1 MRIKKFGDFLSEGLN
16 EDVSQY
22 EGKTKFSKW
31 LRAVDDRIKKDV
43 TDASYYSRYSDPQTD
58 KFVSANKAVALIPG
72 AFRLIASA
80 GAAVADFFSKGDNKD
95 SVSKYSKDDLGNK
108 KEEIINKWEQEN
120 IKDETTEEDA
130 EKFYKSGVL
139 KGKKFFGPEYDPLK
153 PKNRDEEIYTD
164 YVNGVMERY
173 YKRTSR
179 RHAR

>member
-1 MRIKKFGDFLSEGLN
+1 MMRIKKFDDFLSEGLN

-31 LRAVDDRIKKDV
+31 LRAVDDRIKTQTD
-43 TDASYYSRYSDPQTD
+43 DASYYSRYSDPRTD
-58 KFVSANKAVALIPG
+58 KFVSAKKAVALIPG

-95 SVSKYSKDDLGNK
+95 TMSKYSKEDLGTKK
-108 KEEIINKWEQEN
+108 KEIIDKWEQEN
-120 IKDETTEEDA
+120 IKDTTTEADA

-139 KGKKFFGPEYDPLK
+139 KGKKFFGPEYDPNN

-173 YKRTSR
+173 YKRTSKN
-179 RHAR
+179 AR

>member
-1 MRIKKFGDFLSEGLN
+1 MRIKKFDSFLSEDLN
-16 EDVSQY
+16 EDVSEY
-22 EGKTKFSKW
+22 KGKTKFSKW

-95 SVSKYSKDDLGNK
+95 SVSKYSKEDLGNK

-120 IKDETTEEDA
+120 IKDETTEADA